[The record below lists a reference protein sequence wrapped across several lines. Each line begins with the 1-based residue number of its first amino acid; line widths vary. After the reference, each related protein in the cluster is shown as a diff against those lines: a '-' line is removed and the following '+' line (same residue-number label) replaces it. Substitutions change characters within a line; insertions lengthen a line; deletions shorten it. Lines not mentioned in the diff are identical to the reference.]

1 MGLLSS
7 AGQVRVGVVSLA
19 QSQQQVGIL
28 LVFFVEQ
35 QE

>member
-28 LVFFVEQ
+28 VFFVEQ